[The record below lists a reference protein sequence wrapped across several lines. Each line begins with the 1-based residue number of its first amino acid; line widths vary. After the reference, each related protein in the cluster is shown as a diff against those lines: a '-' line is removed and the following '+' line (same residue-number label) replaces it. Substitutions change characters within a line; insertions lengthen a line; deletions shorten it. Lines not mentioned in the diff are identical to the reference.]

1 MGQLYKLIYSS
12 LREPKCTDAE
22 IEKILVSCKKNNPEK
37 NITGIL
43 MHSDN
48 SFIQYLEGAPKE
60 ILGLYDL
67 IKLDGRHR
75 NVVML
80 SYTPIRERTFP
91 SWHMGYKNVGK
102 LEFQTDISA
111 DDKKLFE
118 SMIAGNELEGD
129 LSVSVLKKFFEKAK

>member
-22 IEKILVSCKKNNPEK
+22 IENILEACKKNNPEK
-37 NITGIL
+37 NITGVL
-43 MHSDN
+43 MHSEN
-48 SFIQYLEGAPKE
+48 SFIQYIEGAPRE

-67 IKLDGRHR
+67 IKQDDRHK

-102 LEFQTDISA
+102 LEFQTDIST
-111 DDKKLFE
+111 DDKKVFE
-118 SMIAGNELEGD
+118 SMIAGNELESD
-129 LSVSVLKKFFEKAK
+129 LSVAVLKKFFENAK